1 MVSNPLL
8 PPDLSTFLNR
18 FSKDELYQI
27 GLTIIQQSQY
37 PIQLQQQIH
46 HPGPSQL
53 TPRRLSRPTRPS
65 LENVSSIPRL
75 MNHQSHCSIVRPLM
89 EQQTTPVSSTPRRPA
104 SDSFDNSGGNRNR
117 LAKHPRNNDHPP
129 HYELIDQQHHPILAS
144 PHHQQHAFN
153 LNILKHAVSNNLPS
167 FFIIFDSSIDP
178 SSIPS
183 SIQVAIMLKKLF
195 TNNQLPIKDLSMC
208 VQAGARRFKF
218 AVSDKADFLTLF
230 NWTWPLEIEDK
241 KFEVIKSR
249 SLPDCLALVVRYVP
263 SDIKQETARQQI
275 LKAIP
280 AAVGFSTINYRHR
293 QNSSYDI
300 RFNVRS
306 LEQYQTAPDL
316 GRLAIGRHYLTLTS
330 FYSGYRLTYCTA
342 CWKIGHMRTLASGAI
357 KRPSPGELFRPYL
370 QHANDFPVLN
380 QAQVSSHPD

>member
-1 MVSNPLL
+1 M
-8 PPDLSTFLNR
+8 D
-18 FSKDELYQI
+18 
-27 GLTIIQQSQY
+27 
-37 PIQLQQQIH
+37 
-46 HPGPSQL
+46 
-53 TPRRLSRPTRPS
+53 
-65 LENVSSIPRL
+65 
-75 MNHQSHCSIVRPLM
+75 
-89 EQQTTPVSSTPRRPA
+89 QQTTPVSSTPRRPA

-117 LAKHPRNNDHPP
+117 LAKHPRNNDRPP
-129 HYELIDQQHHPILAS
+129 HYEPIDQQHHPILAPS
-144 PHHQQHAFN
+144 HRQQHAFN

-230 NWTWPLEIEDK
+230 NGTWPLEIEDTE
-241 KFEVIKSR
+241 FEVIKPR

-293 QNSSYDI
+293 QNSLYDI

-316 GRLAIGRHYLTLTS
+316 GRLAIGHHYLPLTS
-330 FYSGYRLTYCTA
+330 FFSGYRLTYCTA

-357 KRPSPGELFRPYL
+357 KRPSPGELFRLYL

-380 QAQVSSHPD
+380 QAQ